1 MQSRQNLGVDF
12 GSGQTPSTY
21 RVDAANQ
28 QTQQQQSLTNVF
40 ASSDANINQGTLPL
54 QLHKIGRLGLLTFS
68 KNAKWGL
75 SGIFGGDKSPQ
86 NPLAIPPADETFPA
100 ISFPSQ
106 NHAQSSSTGS
116 RSMSSEPLS
125 TREQQLPSQDSRE
138 MKINKK
144 EAERLRREKVQ
155 EERKLVERRQ
165 REQARAVL
173 RKRQQLIQNEGAFG
187 VSGFHVGMA

>member
-12 GSGQTPSTY
+12 GSGQTPSTS

-28 QTQQQQSLTNVF
+28 QTQQQQSLSNVL
-40 ASSDANINQGTLPL
+40 ALSDANINQGTLPL
-54 QLHKIGRLGLLTFS
+54 QLNKIGRLGLLTFS

-100 ISFPSQ
+100 VSFPSQ
-106 NHAQSSSTGS
+106 NHAQSSSTDS
-116 RSMSSEPLS
+116 RSMSEPLS
-125 TREQQLPSQDSRE
+125 TREQQLPAQELRE